1 MDKYGHDF
9 SELVKEARVVA
20 GRTEN
25 VYLLERDAISLSG
38 VRFLGCTLWT
48 DFEANGA
55 PDATMALARE
65 ALSDFKTI
73 RVGDRP
79 IKPVEIRQYCQASYQ
94 WLASMLN
101 QPGPPTV
108 VVTHTAPSTD
118 ASLIHPDHGR
128 NALTPA
134 FHNRFDQLLS
144 DTVRLW
150 IYGRTHHS
158 CVPSV
163 NGVTIAT
170 NQRGYPMESG
180 TFRWAQTIDL

>member
-65 ALSDFKTI
+65 AFSDFKTI

-118 ASLIHPDHGR
+118 ASLIRRP
-128 NALTPA
+128 
-134 FHNRFDQLLS
+134 
-144 DTVRLW
+144 
-150 IYGRTHHS
+150 
-158 CVPSV
+158 
-163 NGVTIAT
+163 
-170 NQRGYPMESG
+170 
-180 TFRWAQTIDL
+180 